1 VEDLLKDFHS
11 KFKKY
16 KYELEK
22 SCIDKT
28 TGVFIFKFD
37 SIMLAQGALLL
48 ATRKG
53 WYETGASKSQNASAQ
68 NMPSGEEGPQHS
80 LQPRRLARPSPKR
93 VCIFKVLSKELTVR
107 SRRTLDE
114 EIIGEII
121 ETKYQDE
128 EVYVNRITGRRAR
141 LVDNPN
147 GELTLGWVSL
157 FSKGGLPYM
166 EQLE

>member
-16 KYELEK
+16 KIELEK
-22 SCIDKT
+22 SYVDKT
-28 TGVFIFKFD
+28 TGVFILKFD

-53 WYETGASKSQNASAQ
+53 WYETGAFKSQNASAQ

-80 LQPRRLARPSPKR
+80 LQPRRLVRPSPNR
-93 VCIFKVLSKELTVR
+93 VCSFKVLSKELTVR
-107 SRRTLDE
+107 SRRTLE
-114 EIIGEII
+114 GEII
-121 ETKYQDE
+121 ETKYQNE
-128 EVYVNRITGRRAR
+128 EVYVNRIKGRRAR

-147 GELTLGWVSL
+147 GKITLGWVSL
-157 FSKGGLPYM
+157 FSKAGLPYL

>member
-1 VEDLLKDFHS
+1 MDFHS

-22 SCIDKT
+22 WYVDKT

-53 WYETGASKSQNASAQ
+53 WYKTGVSKSQNASAQ
-68 NMPSGEEGPQHS
+68 NMLSSEQGPQHS
-80 LQPRRLARPSPKR
+80 LQPRRLVRPSPNR
-93 VCIFKVLSKELTVR
+93 VCRFKVLSKELTVR
-107 SRRTLDE
+107 SRRTLDGASV
-114 EIIGEII
+114 IAATGNKII
-121 ETKYQDE
+121 ETKYQNE
-128 EVYVNRITGRRAR
+128 EVYVNRIRGRRAR

-147 GELTLGWVSL
+147 GKLKLGWVSL
-157 FSKGGLPYM
+157 FSKGGLPYL